1 MSIKKSAV
9 IIAGALLLLLGFGG
23 TAFYFIKNANDRIP
37 VSSETAITSSVPSAS
52 DNTSVVGSTSETVIS
67 DTTTDSEASTNT
79 ENTSD
84 TDETTDTNEA
94 TETDGTTTSNS
105 TSSKSKK
112 NSELKLGNKKYK
124 LRKNMEIVLVMG
136 IDDRGTIKDDGNTI
150 HASQADCLYVYAI
163 DHNKKTIQALQINR
177 DTVTSVRQIFGHG
190 FEDEFANMQICLAH
204 SYGKNEKARC
214 LNTVEAVKKMMSNTP
229 IDHYV
234 SYKMDGISVLND
246 QVGGVTIKMPAGL
259 ESLDPAFKEGATV
272 TLKGKQAEEYLR
284 ARFTLDDDHNSER
297 MKRQEIYM
305 KEWKKQALSKMNNDS
320 GFAAKMIVALS
331 SYMTSDMSASKLSS
345 LANNLKNYKD
355 LGTVTPTGKTLE
367 ANGKN
372 RQYREFY
379 ANKDDLK
386 KKVIEL
392 FYEPV

>member
-1 MSIKKSAV
+1 MTIKKSAV

-23 TAFYFIKNANDRIP
+23 TALYFIKNANSRIP
-37 VSSETAITSSVPSAS
+37 VTSEIATTSTDTDAS
-52 DNTSVVGSTSETVIS
+52 DNTTAVSSTSES
-67 DTTTDSEASTNT
+67 DTTTDNTTDSEATTDTDSTSDT
-79 ENTSD
+79 EETSD
-84 TDETTDTNEA
+84 TDETTDTDA
-94 TETDGTTTSNS
+94 TTTTSS
-105 TSSKSKK
+105 SSKKTT
-112 NSELKLGNKKYK
+112 ELKVGNKKYK
-124 LRKNMEIVLVMG
+124 VRKNMEIVLIMG

-150 HASQADCLYVYAI
+150 HSSQADCLYVYAI
-163 DHNKKTIQALQINR
+163 DHNKKTFQALQISR
-177 DTVTSVRQIFGHG
+177 DTVTSVREIFGHG

-214 LNTVEAVKKMMSNTP
+214 LNTVEAVKKLMSNTP
-229 IDHYV
+229 IDHYI
-234 SYKMDGISVLND
+234 SYKMDGIATLND

-259 ESLDPAFKEGATV
+259 EKINPAFKAGENV

-284 ARFTLDDDHNSER
+284 ARFYLDDDHNSER

-331 SYMTSDMSASKLSS
+331 NYMYSDMSASKLSS

-355 LGTVTPTGKTLE
+355 LGTLTPTGKTLE
-367 ANGKN
+367 ANGKD
-372 RQYREFY
+372 RQFREFY
-379 ANKDDLK
+379 VNKDDLK

-392 FYEPV
+392 FYEPA